1 MMLWECV
8 LSVIP
13 TNKCHILLSY
23 VYFSIWDIYTFKT
36 NQTPRSALLSSY
48 CRTRFKLSH
57 LFHSV
62 PVCQVNASDLKHN
75 KVLTYD
81 HQNYF
86 HCKLFFN
93 YPVTQVEEAHSIH
106 SATRAGVSSQT
117 SFRCRSTCGPS
128 GSSGRRSSS
137 HTCRTWTVSLRC
149 VSAGGLSDC
158 CPGWSCVRRC
168 RSWTASPPCG
178 YAGVGSDCPCCWNI
192 SHTCRSWT
200 ASLLCGPPSKR
211 EKTVK

>member
-1 MMLWECV
+1 MYCQLFPQINVTFCFPMFIFPFGTF
-8 LSVIP
+8 IP
-13 TNKCHILLSY
+13 LKQTKHLDLLFL
-23 VYFSIWDIYTFKT
+23 V
-36 NQTPRSALLSSY
+36 
-48 CRTRFKLSH
+48 RTRFKLSH

-62 PVCQVNASDLKHN
+62 PVCQENASDLKHN

-93 YPVTQVEEAHSIH
+93 HPVTQVEEAHSIH

-137 HTCRTWTVSLRC
+137 HTCRT
-149 VSAGGLSDC
+149 
-158 CPGWSCVRRC
+158 
-168 RSWTASPPCG
+168 
-178 YAGVGSDCPCCWNI
+178 
-192 SHTCRSWT
+192 
-200 ASLLCGPPSKR
+200 
-211 EKTVK
+211 

>member
-1 MMLWECV
+1 MYCQLFPQINVTFCFPMFIFPFGTF
-8 LSVIP
+8 IP
-13 TNKCHILLSY
+13 LKQTKHLDLLFL
-23 VYFSIWDIYTFKT
+23 V
-36 NQTPRSALLSSY
+36 
-48 CRTRFKLSH
+48 RTRFKLSH

-62 PVCQVNASDLKHN
+62 PVCQVNALDLKHN

-106 SATRAGVSSQT
+106 SANRAGVSSQT

-137 HTCRTWTVSLRC
+137 HTCRT
-149 VSAGGLSDC
+149 
-158 CPGWSCVRRC
+158 
-168 RSWTASPPCG
+168 
-178 YAGVGSDCPCCWNI
+178 
-192 SHTCRSWT
+192 
-200 ASLLCGPPSKR
+200 
-211 EKTVK
+211 

>member
-1 MMLWECV
+1 MSHFAFLC
-8 LSVIP
+8 LFFHLGATFIP
-13 TNKCHILLSY
+13 L
-23 VYFSIWDIYTFKT
+23 KT

-62 PVCQVNASDLKHN
+62 PVCQVNAFDLKHN

-93 YPVTQVEEAHSIH
+93 YPVTQAEEAHSIH
-106 SATRAGVSSQT
+106 SAARAGVSSQT

-137 HTCRTWTVSLRC
+137 HTCRT
-149 VSAGGLSDC
+149 
-158 CPGWSCVRRC
+158 
-168 RSWTASPPCG
+168 
-178 YAGVGSDCPCCWNI
+178 
-192 SHTCRSWT
+192 
-200 ASLLCGPPSKR
+200 
-211 EKTVK
+211 